1 MTSIN
6 PAFNKVEAFIA
17 SQARRG
23 RMTLRRK
30 MIQFFRA
37 SKHLSPGKF
46 YNVSHE
52 FCWCHS
58 LRVRNKHVFIWG
70 AGYQPRIN
78 FKCYLACDIAH
89 LLYQTW
95 GGNVKQVILRDHRR
109 QFSCRKIKCL
119 QGSGSQNKILRL
131 DKDKIIENIGFFDIH
146 QVFTRLKAY

>member
-52 FCWCHS
+52 FC
-58 LRVRNKHVFIWG
+58 
-70 AGYQPRIN
+70 
-78 FKCYLACDIAH
+78 
-89 LLYQTW
+89 
-95 GGNVKQVILRDHRR
+95 
-109 QFSCRKIKCL
+109 
-119 QGSGSQNKILRL
+119 
-131 DKDKIIENIGFFDIH
+131 
-146 QVFTRLKAY
+146 